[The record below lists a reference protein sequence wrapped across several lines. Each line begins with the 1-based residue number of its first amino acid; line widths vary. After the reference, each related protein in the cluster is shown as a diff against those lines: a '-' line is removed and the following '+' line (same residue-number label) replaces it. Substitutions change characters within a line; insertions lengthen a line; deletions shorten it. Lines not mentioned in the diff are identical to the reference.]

1 MVAVGALAAAVW
13 ALLLAAVLH
22 HHLTDD
28 VAGMH
33 AVISRDAVRGLL
45 RRRGRGS
52 SGEAGED
59 FGGARAGALANADAN
74 ANATT
79 SNTMPHGKRYKHRY
93 RHTCTCLN
101 ETTLSGFANNPAHPL
116 AAPLPYGFEWLH
128 IPKTGSS
135 FAATLWSFACTRRGR
150 IDLSI
155 SNDVGGSQALPW
167 SKSFLF
173 HDLYG
178 EPLPF
183 ELFLI
188 VMCMCTC
195 TGIYAYRYIYTGTH
209 A

>member
-1 MVAVGALAAAVW
+1 MGV
-13 ALLLAAVLH
+13 LLGQSA
-22 HHLTDD
+22 
-28 VAGMH
+28 H
-33 AVISRDAVRGLL
+33 ANEIGLS
-45 RRRGRGS
+45 GDQTPES
-52 SGEAGED
+52 SIRIVPTGIRLFNRASEIAFED
-59 FGGARAGALANADAN
+59 F
-74 ANATT
+74 
-79 SNTMPHGKRYKHRY
+79 Y
-93 RHTCTCLN
+93 RI
-101 ETTLSGFANNPAHPL
+101 ANNPAHPL